1 MPLILQGDKNQPSV
15 DNVYQLCEINQAL
28 KKVASGG
35 SKGKAIIKI
44 S

>member
-28 KKVASGG
+28 KKVASGAL
-35 SKGKAIIKI
+35 KEKQL
-44 S
+44 